1 MEQSQDA
8 QFAIEPSVTKCKQ
21 GKGKFIPDEEYFKAL
36 EDFKTEFYKVREKY
50 KSYMYFSHVLK
61 KDFDTVS
68 PTLNSVY
75 TSFRSNRLPGPIILI
90 YFKRVFDE
98 DKLNYWIEQSSKNPY
113 ARKAHVNKV
122 KNDEPKDKRRLRRKM
137 QMEELYAKEQLFIYL
152 GELNNAEN
160 KETKD

>member
-8 QFAIEPSVTKCKQ
+8 QSVIEPSVTKCNQ

-122 KNDEPKDKRRLRRKM
+122 KNDEPKEKKRLRRKM
-137 QMEELYAKEQLFIYL
+137 QMEELYAKEHLLAYL
-152 GELNNAEN
+152 GELDNAEN

>member
-122 KNDEPKDKRRLRRKM
+122 KNYEPKEERRLRRKI
-137 QMEELYAKEQLFIYL
+137 QMEEIYAKEHLLSYL
-152 GELNNAEN
+152 GELDFAEN

>member
-8 QFAIEPSVTKCKQ
+8 QFAIEPSVTNVRR
-21 GKGKFIPDEEYFKAL
+21 KFIPDEEYFEVL
-36 EDFKTEFYKVREKY
+36 EDFKTEFHKIREKY

-75 TSFRSNRLPGPIILI
+75 TSFRSNRLPGPNILI

-98 DKLNYWIEQSSKNPY
+98 DKLNYWIEQS
-113 ARKAHVNKV
+113 
-122 KNDEPKDKRRLRRKM
+122 
-137 QMEELYAKEQLFIYL
+137 
-152 GELNNAEN
+152 
-160 KETKD
+160 

>member
-68 PTLNSVY
+68 STLNSVY

-122 KNDEPKDKRRLRRKM
+122 KNDEPKDKRRLRRKI
-137 QMEELYAKEQLFIYL
+137 QMEEIYAKEHLLYYL
-152 GELNNAEN
+152 GELDNAEN

>member
-1 MEQSQDA
+1 MVQSQDV

-36 EDFKTEFYKVREKY
+36 EDFKTEFHKIREKY

-122 KNDEPKDKRRLRRKM
+122 KNDEPKEKRRLRRKM
-137 QMEELYAKEQLFIYL
+137 KMEELYAKEQLLICL
-152 GELNNAEN
+152 GELDNAEN